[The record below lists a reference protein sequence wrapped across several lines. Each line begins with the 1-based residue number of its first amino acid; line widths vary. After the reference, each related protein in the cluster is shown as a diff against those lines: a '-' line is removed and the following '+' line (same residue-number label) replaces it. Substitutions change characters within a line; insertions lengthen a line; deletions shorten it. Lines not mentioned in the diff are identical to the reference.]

1 MFQDNASLLAGPLLP
16 ISPVA
21 TAVVVVVVAVFVVI
35 VVAVVDFVM
44 KESAFISIFLSNLSD
59 SFTIDLVA
67 ETYVLFAATL
77 RTVLPGK
84 G

>member
-1 MFQDNASLLAGPLLP
+1 MFQDNASLLAGPPLP

-21 TAVVVVVVAVFVVI
+21 TVVVVVVAVFVVI